1 MPVLKHDVFFRQHP
15 VFTGDE
21 LAVHLAGVGSDG
33 LRTQEKVL
41 GYHTRAGRLWRIR
54 QGMYAVIPPGADG
67 DTYPVDPYLLAAKLT
82 SDAVLSHH
90 TALEFYGRA
99 YSVWQH
105 FIYSAERPVEKL
117 IFRDQIFR
125 GVKFPQALVRSCE
138 EYRGVLTAERFGVP
152 IRVTSRERTLVDVL
166 HRPDLAGGWEE
177 VWRSLEAVEFFNL
190 DEVVAYA
197 LLLDNATTAARVG
210 FFLEQHREILMV
222 EDDHLK
228 DLGQRCPRQP
238 HYFDRSRRGGGK
250 LVAEWNLVVPEEV
263 LTRSWEDMG

>member
-21 LAVHLAGVGSDG
+21 LARHLTRVGSDG

-41 GYHTRAGRLWRIR
+41 GYHTRAGRLYRIR

-67 DTYPVDPYLLAAKLT
+67 DTYPVDPYLVAARLT
-82 SDAVLSHH
+82 PDAVLSHH
-90 TALEFYGRA
+90 TALEFHGRA

-105 FIYSAERPVEKL
+105 FIYSAERPVETL
-117 IFRDQIFR
+117 TFRDQVFR
-125 GVKFPQALVRSCE
+125 GAKFPRALVRSGT
-138 EYRGVLTAERFGVP
+138 EYHGVLTAERFGVP
-152 IRVTSRERTLVDVL
+152 VRVTSLERTLVDVL

-177 VWRSLEAVEFFNL
+177 VWRSLEVVEFFNL

-210 FFLEQHREILMV
+210 FFLEQHRETLMV

-228 DLGQRCPRQP
+228 ALEQCRPRQP
-238 HYFDRSRRGGGK
+238 HYLDRSRRRGGK
-250 LVAEWNLVVPEEV
+250 LAAEWNLVVPEEV
-263 LTRSWEDMG
+263 LTRSWEEVG